1 MAENIP
7 KYVFREAIRNL
18 TLMDDVFMRTVMR
31 DIRCAEYVLRI
42 ILERSDLVLDAG
54 FPEIDMPNLSGRSLI
69 MDFVGKSIRERTNYN
84 MEVQKRKE
92 RASPQFSLY
101 CYSMLSSHTLEKGY
115 QFNSEEEK
123 YVIVIIVDG
132 DPLGLNL
139 PVAHNSLH
147 NEETGVKIDE
157 GLVIIYVD
165 ATKVNKDTEVGRL
178 MKDFHQKNAEDME
191 DSVLKEAVQHY
202 KETEEGIKYM
212 TETLQEYFKEF
223 VVPYEQAAM
232 VQGEKKEAL
241 KLLRRMIARGDTDAE
256 ILEILDTTPEEI
268 EEIRKSMN

>member
-1 MAENIP
+1 
-7 KYVFREAIRNL
+7 
-18 TLMDDVFMRTVMR
+18 
-31 DIRCAEYVLRI
+31 
-42 ILERSDLVLDAG
+42 
-54 FPEIDMPNLSGRSLI
+54 
-69 MDFVGKSIRERTNYN
+69 
-84 MEVQKRKE
+84 
-92 RASPQFSLY
+92 
-101 CYSMLSSHTLEKGY
+101 MLSSHTLEKGY

-147 NEETGVKIDE
+147 NEETGVKIDG
-157 GLVIIYVD
+157 GLVIIYVN